1 MPSLLNRTVVA
12 ALQQWSARPAEQP
25 LFPWLRHLAREVIER
40 VATGVQKAEQREI
53 SLATP
58 VARRQRPQPGEP
70 RSPLH
75 LVDVL
80 PNPEAPPPD
89 QAIENRGVQDYFCCM
104 LGQLPEAWREPLLLR
119 VVDGYSVEKI
129 TNLEGTSP
137 SEVQRDLWQARSW
150 IRAKLAEEYG
160 KAPPRRF
167 WERLVRV
174 AEEVPATPDHSSLL
188 DSLER
193 ARTATQGLPSS
204 QGQRPA
210 RGAL

>member
-1 MPSLLNRTVVA
+1 
-12 ALQQWSARPAEQP
+12 
-25 LFPWLRHLAREVIER
+25 
-40 VATGVQKAEQREI
+40 
-53 SLATP
+53 
-58 VARRQRPQPGEP
+58 
-70 RSPLH
+70 
-75 LVDVL
+75 
-80 PNPEAPPPD
+80 
-89 QAIENRGVQDYFCCM
+89 M
-104 LGQLPEAWREPLLLR
+104 LGQLPESFREPLLLR
-119 VVDGYSVEKI
+119 VVDGYSVEEI
-129 TNLEGTSP
+129 ANLEGTSP

-188 DSLER
+188 DSLKR
-193 ARTATQGLPSS
+193 ARTATQGLPST